1 MGGFAGGAAL
11 GEGCH
16 SRADII
22 RADVVGIEG
31 TPVPLEHGFV
41 FGMARLGHGVDKLLE
56 PRWAADILGRC
67 AALAID
73 EAGIISGRI
82 GGQDCFD
89 HDAVPPVIAKII
101 GVGEV
106 RDAAFD
112 ELCEAQIAGVA
123 GWRVHVIVV
132 EADAVAGLA
141 DIEAEQV
148 VVLKQHDGL
157 DREVQRL
164 EAVGEGQLDP
174 SPDGRIDVVECDA
187 NPRDLV
193 SHAAML
199 IGARSAVQFHGMSSS
214 QREAGQSLAILAMT
228 SAI

>member
-1 MGGFAGGAAL
+1 VGGFAGGAAL
-11 GEGCH
+11 CEGCH

-22 RADVVGIEG
+22 RADVVGVEG

-41 FGMARLGHGVDKLLE
+41 LGMARLGHGFEKLLE

-67 AALAID
+67 AALAVD
-73 EAGIISGRI
+73 EAGIINGRI

-101 GVGEV
+101 GVGEI
-106 RDAAFD
+106 RDATFE

-141 DIEAEQV
+141 DIEAEQM
-148 VVLKQHDGL
+148 VVLEQHDGL

-164 EAVGEGQLDP
+164 ETVGKRQLDP
-174 SPDGRIDVVECDA
+174 SPDGRFDVVECDA

-193 SHAAML
+193 GHAAML
-199 IGARSAVQFHGMSSS
+199 TGACSAVQFHGMSWTP
-214 QREAGQSLAILAMT
+214 RRIAGFGW
-228 SAI
+228 